1 MSLGGSALYR
11 IGGLAPLLLGVVCLI
26 YSYTLSL
33 GRITNPWP
41 GLWPF
46 IVSAVIVVA
55 SCVLLFTE
63 RSGEDYEPFTR
74 KTRLV
79 VAGAVSAGVFI
90 YLFQWFGF
98 IVPGFLTLV
107 FWLRFL
113 GEESWVLTLAVA
125 GLVTAAFYLLFATL
139 LGIPLPESVLQI

>member
-1 MSLGGSALYR
+1 MYR
-11 IGGLAPLLLGVVCLI
+11 IGSLAPLSLGVVCLI

-33 GRITNPWP
+33 GRITSPGP

-74 KTRLV
+74 RTWLV
-79 VAGAVSAGVFI
+79 VVGAVSAAVFI

-113 GEESWVLTLAVA
+113 GKESWVMTLSIAA
-125 GLVTAAFYLLFATL
+125 LVTAVFYLLFATL

>member
-1 MSLGGSALYR
+1 MYR
-11 IGGLAPLLLGVVCLI
+11 IGGLAPLSLGVVCLF
-26 YSYTLSL
+26 YSYSISL
-33 GRITNPWP
+33 GRITNPGP

-63 RSGEDYEPFTR
+63 RSGEDYEPFTG

-113 GEESWVLTLAVA
+113 GNESWGLTLSIAA
-125 GLVTAAFYLLFATL
+125 LVTAAFYLLFATL
-139 LGIPLPESVLQI
+139 LGIPLPESVLQL